1 MRASTKGLLVSA
13 FVLSLSGAAYAQ
25 GAAGPGV
32 ALVLAAPAVPREATA
47 LDTAGTRMGTPN
59 GSGTTGSTS
68 GASGSSKMGTTS
80 GSSQKQMNKGEMDS
94 AASGSGIKKPY

>member
-47 LDTAGTRMGTPN
+47 LDKAERGWGRRMKAAPP
-59 GSGTTGSTS
+59 
-68 GASGSSKMGTTS
+68 AQRPARPVRARWEQRQAARRSK
-80 GSSQKQMNKGEMDS
+80 
-94 AASGSGIKKPY
+94 